1 LGGGVYLIVVVA
13 VAAVAVSSDP
23 GLG

>member
-1 LGGGVYLIVVVA
+1 LGGGAYLAVVVA